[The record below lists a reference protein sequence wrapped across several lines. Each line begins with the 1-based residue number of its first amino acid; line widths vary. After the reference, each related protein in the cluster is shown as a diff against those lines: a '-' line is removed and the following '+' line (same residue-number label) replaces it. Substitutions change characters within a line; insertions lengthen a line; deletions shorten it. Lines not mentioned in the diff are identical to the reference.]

1 VSAGPVQQLAKWHQG
16 GVKPQLS
23 AGLTPE
29 NEKYCIHLDYLLCW
43 IIVKVWTALNGPRK
57 KYSVNAVL
65 RLPVPLKKEIS
76 YLTEQPTTFK
86 DIVASITN
94 N

>member
-1 VSAGPVQQLAKWHQG
+1 VSAGPIQQLAKWHQA

-29 NEKYCIHLDYLLCW
+29 NEKYCIHLDYLFCW
-43 IIVKVWTALNGPRK
+43 ITAKVWNGFNGLK
-57 KYSVNAVL
+57 IKSSVNAML
-65 RLPVPLKKEIS
+65 SLPVPLKKGIS
-76 YLTEQPTTFK
+76 YLAEQPTAFK
-86 DIVASITN
+86 DIVTSITN